1 MYVYGIVEYVIECV
15 RHFSHIHSLSPWGIS
30 SHFGVRERERERESE
45 RERERVRMEYHFD
58 EWSDDEEWKE
68 DATEEW
74 YMSGDEETQLK
85 RYNALMVVKNFACEC
100 LMLWQTSRQP
110 LPTRML
116 QARNET
122 MMNDADNVLAADA
135 GENGRESTN
144 VAVTWKRN
152 NDIDLVVARIFAI
165 VAEGTRVS
173 VYVDA
178 HSSGIIRC
186 EHTNR
191 SRTHVVTVSTT

>member
-1 MYVYGIVEYVIECV
+1 
-15 RHFSHIHSLSPWGIS
+15 
-30 SHFGVRERERERESE
+30 
-45 RERERVRMEYHFD
+45 MEYHFD

-135 GENGRESTN
+135 GENDRESTN

>member
-1 MYVYGIVEYVIECV
+1 MSAFVI
-15 RHFSHIHSLSPWGIS
+15 SLIYILCLRGVFLPIS
-30 SHFGVRERERERESE
+30 VCERERERESE

-135 GENGRESTN
+135 GENDRESTN